1 MTYEEQ
7 QAILRAM
14 SSFGQNYT
22 AYQTAQAKHA
32 NELNKLK
39 FMHEA
44 ETITKKHTADTVMKA
59 DLLKNEITKND
70 TEIVKL
76 LDDFDRWNFNYESW
90 TKLDDN
96 YKTKEGSDMLKS
108 LGIEYG
114 EGFRLRES
122 IAKDKTQQLGF
133 RENLIGEQRK
143 LLDDMY
149 GAKTQIKGLAKLWE
163 DKVVDTNDNLIK
175 DRDDVLSLMES
186 MPETFI
192 KDYDPELT
200 TEQTELN
207 ELAMAFLTPK
217 KFAQSGKQYGFIDE
231 SKIAALKKAKGKK
244 VGEGLA
250 ASEKADKEMWEST
263 IEYMFSDIEAK
274 EVNLAKI
281 AKEGNV
287 HEFLEQTGGTLKT
300 YAGTKDKYNNPSS
313 ASKLYDNI
321 SGRIFKLMNWDDSAM
336 SDMPSKPGSI
346 RAMFESYGGTGT
358 DKEHG
363 VITTMYDQLIP
374 GREQA
379 QKYGDKT
386 ERWATVDMEEIDL
399 SSKWGDQELQEEILH
414 NLIKSHK
421 MLEER
426 YPELALKGI
435 RSMATMQTPITTDMS
450 PSDQQAQLNLKNEK
464 IQSFVENN
472 RERLYRKDIDEK
484 LLKRLGIYDLWKL
497 YKK

>member
-1 MTYEEQ
+1 M
-7 QAILRAM
+7 
-14 SSFGQNYT
+14 
-22 AYQTAQAKHA
+22 
-32 NELNKLK
+32 
-39 FMHEA
+39 
-44 ETITKKHTADTVMKA
+44 
-59 DLLKNEITKND
+59 
-70 TEIVKL
+70 
-76 LDDFDRWNFNYESW
+76 
-90 TKLDDN
+90 
-96 YKTKEGSDMLKS
+96 
-108 LGIEYG
+108 
-114 EGFRLRES
+114 
-122 IAKDKTQQLGF
+122 
-133 RENLIGEQRK
+133 
-143 LLDDMY
+143 
-149 GAKTQIKGLAKLWE
+149 
-163 DKVVDTNDNLIK
+163 
-175 DRDDVLSLMES
+175 
-186 MPETFI
+186 
-192 KDYDPELT
+192 
-200 TEQTELN
+200 
-207 ELAMAFLTPK
+207 
-217 KFAQSGKQYGFIDE
+217 
-231 SKIAALKKAKGKK
+231 
-244 VGEGLA
+244 
-250 ASEKADKEMWEST
+250 
-263 IEYMFSDIEAK
+263 
-274 EVNLAKI
+274 
-281 AKEGNV
+281 

-379 QKYGDKT
+379 QKYGYKT
-386 ERWATVDMEEIDL
+386 DRWATEDMKNIDL